1 MKNANMH
8 ALGQWMKKW
17 KYLWAMVAIFAVISI
32 ALIPS
37 VLATHAASGDWT
49 TYMADNGR
57 SGFNPNET
65 IITPSTAPNLK
76 LKWIHTAGGDVTAQ
90 PVEANGLVYWGSWDG
105 YEHATKLDNTRV
117 WSTNVGTTTDS
128 SCSPPRVGVASTAT
142 IGTVTING
150 TATSVDFVGGG
161 NGKFY
166 AINALTGSIIWQKT
180 LGSPPSHFLWSSP
193 ALFNN
198 SIYMGVSSLGDCPLV
213 QGQLIQLDA
222 TSGSIQ
228 HAFNVVPSG
237 CTGGSV
243 WSSPTID
250 EAAGTVYISTGNQG
264 SCSTSESNTIA
275 LVELSASDLSFIHHW
290 QVPASQQIGDGDF
303 GATPTLFTTT
313 SGTPM
318 VGLENKNGL
327 FYAFNRA
334 DIASGPVW
342 STKLATSR
350 GSISTAAWD
359 GHTLYVGGNGV
370 TLSGTSCPGSVSAL
384 NPDTGAIKWQHCMK
398 ASPVTGAVIAVPG
411 LVILGQGTYLMVLDA
426 TSGNTLFRYNDTNSG
441 SRFWGWASVS
451 NGVLYIG
458 NKDGRLYAFAP

>member
-1 MKNANMH
+1 MKYANTRE
-8 ALGQWMKKW
+8 LGQGMRKW
-17 KYLWAMVAIFAVISI
+17 KYFWATVAIFAVISI

-128 SCSPPRVGVASTAT
+128 SCSPPRVGVASSAT
-142 IGTVTING
+142 IGTVTIGG
-150 TATSVDFVGGG
+150 TATSVDFV
-161 NGKFY
+161 
-166 AINALTGSIIWQKT
+166 
-180 LGSPPSHFLWSSP
+180 
-193 ALFNN
+193 
-198 SIYMGVSSLGDCPLV
+198 
-213 QGQLIQLDA
+213 
-222 TSGSIQ
+222 
-228 HAFNVVPSG
+228 
-237 CTGGSV
+237 
-243 WSSPTID
+243 
-250 EAAGTVYISTGNQG
+250 AAGNVYISTGNQG

-275 LVELSASDLSFIHHW
+275 LVELSASDLSFMHHW

-303 GATPTLFTTT
+303 GSTPTLFTTT

-350 GSISTAAWD
+350 GSQSSAAWD
-359 GHTLYVGGNGV
+359 GHTLYVGGHGV
-370 TLSGTSCPGSVSAL
+370 TLNGTSCPGSVSAL
-384 NPDTGAIKWQHCMK
+384 NPNTGTIIWQHCMK
-398 ASPVTGAVIAVPG
+398 SGSVTGAVIAVPR
-411 LVILGQGTYLMVLDA
+411 LVVLGTGTY
-426 TSGNTLFRYNDTNSG
+426 N
-441 SRFWGWASVS
+441 
-451 NGVLYIG
+451 
-458 NKDGRLYAFAP
+458 

>member
-1 MKNANMH
+1 MKNANIR

-17 KYLWAMVAIFAVISI
+17 KYLWATAAIFAVISI

-290 QVPASQQIGDGDF
+290 QVPASQHIDCRLGW
-303 GATPTLFTTT
+303 P
-313 SGTPM
+313 
-318 VGLENKNGL
+318 
-327 FYAFNRA
+327 
-334 DIASGPVW
+334 
-342 STKLATSR
+342 
-350 GSISTAAWD
+350 
-359 GHTLYVGGNGV
+359 HTLRRRQRRYPQRDQ
-370 TLSGTSCPGSVSAL
+370 LSWQCIGAQSRYWRHQMAAL
-384 NPDTGAIKWQHCMK
+384 YEG
-398 ASPVTGAVIAVPG
+398 
-411 LVILGQGTYLMVLDA
+411 
-426 TSGNTLFRYNDTNSG
+426 
-441 SRFWGWASVS
+441 
-451 NGVLYIG
+451 
-458 NKDGRLYAFAP
+458 

>member
-1 MKNANMH
+1 MKYENMH
-8 ALGQWMKKW
+8 ALRQWMGKW
-17 KYLWAMVAIFAVISI
+17 KYLWATAAIGTVISI
-32 ALIPS
+32 VLIPS
-37 VLATHAASGDWT
+37 VLTIHAASGDWP

-65 IITPSTAPNLK
+65 IINPSTAPNLK
-76 LKWIHTAGGDVTAQ
+76 LKWIHTAGGAVSTQA
-90 PVEANGLVYWGSWDG
+90 VEANGLVYWGSWDG
-105 YEHATKLDNTRV
+105 YEHATKLDNTRL
-117 WSTNVGTTTDS
+117 WATNIGTTTDS
-128 SCSPPRVGVASTAT
+128 ACSPPRVGVASTGT
-142 IGTVTING
+142 IGTVTISG

-166 AINALTGSIIWQKT
+166 AINALTGAIIWQKT
-180 LGSPPSHFLWSSP
+180 LGSSPSHFIWSSP

-198 SIYMGVSSLGDCPLV
+198 SIYIGMSSFGDCPLV

-222 TSGSIQ
+222 TTGSIQ
-228 HAFNVVPSG
+228 HTFNVVPSG

-264 SCSTSESNTIA
+264 PCSSSESNTIA

-290 QVPASQQIGDGDF
+290 QVPASQQISDGDF
-303 GATPTLFTTT
+303 GSTPTLFTA

-318 VGLENKNGL
+318 VGLENKNGI
-327 FYAFNRA
+327 FYAFTRA
-334 DIASGPVW
+334 NIASGAVW
-342 STKLATSR
+342 NTKVATSR
-350 GSISTAAWD
+350 GSQSSAAWD
-359 GHTLYVGGNGV
+359 GNTLYVGSSGV
-370 TLSGTSCPGSVSAL
+370 TLGGTSCAGSVAAL

-398 ASPVTGAVIAVPG
+398 SGEVTGAVIAVPG
-411 LVILGQGTYLMVLDA
+411 LVILGQGTYLMILAA
-426 TSGNTLFRYNDTNSG
+426 TSGSTLFRYNDTNSG

-458 NKDGRLYAFAP
+458 NNDGRLYAFAP

>member
-1 MKNANMH
+1 MRNANIR

-17 KYLWAMVAIFAVISI
+17 KYLWATAAIFAVISI

-65 IITPSTAPNLK
+65 IINPSTAPNLK
-76 LKWIHTAGGDVTAQ
+76 LKWIHTAGGAVSTQ

-105 YEHATKLDNTRV
+105 YEHATKLDNTRL
-117 WSTNVGTTTDS
+117 WATNIGTTTDS
-128 SCSPPRVGVASTAT
+128 ACSPPHVGVASTAT
-142 IGTVTING
+142 IGTVTISG

-166 AINALTGSIIWQKT
+166 AINAHTGAIIWQQT
-180 LGSPPSHFLWSSP
+180 LGSSPSHFIWSSP

-198 SIYMGVSSLGDCPLV
+198 SIYIGMSSFGDCPLV

-222 TSGSIQ
+222 TTGSIQ
-228 HAFNVVPSG
+228 HTFNVVPSG
-237 CTGGSV
+237 CVGGSV

-264 SCSTSESNTIA
+264 SCSSSESNTIA
-275 LVELSASDLSFIHHW
+275 LVELSASDLTFMHHW
-290 QVPASQQIGDGDF
+290 QVPASQQISDGDF
-303 GATPTLFTTT
+303 GATPTLFKTT

-318 VGLENKNGL
+318 VGLENKNGI
-327 FYAFNRA
+327 FYAFTRA
-334 DIASGPVW
+334 SIASGPVW
-342 STKLATSR
+342 SIKIATSR
-350 GSISTAAWD
+350 GSQSSAAWN
-359 GHTLYVGGNGV
+359 GNTLYVGGHGV
-370 TLSGTSCPGSVSAL
+370 TLNGTSCPGSVAAL
-384 NPDTGAIKWQHCMK
+384 NPNTGAIIWQHCMK
-398 ASPVTGAVIAVPG
+398 SGSVTGAVIAVPG
-411 LVILGQGTYLMVLDA
+411 LVVLGQGTYMMVLDA